1 MAAPSSLR
9 GRNGDCGQRRLPSLP
24 PFQFLPEEG
33 GDRPVGRRRRRRVG
47 PRRRL
52 PSPLPPRSSR
62 RREGRGRW
70 GRRRRLRRGEA
81 ATMTPGAAPLPSQIR
96 YTTIPYLINFPPT
109 PMEAAADM
117 GVLLDLYW
125 HTPHIFDLAVADS
138 LLMDGF
144 GGGMYGPVAASPAM
158 VENEYDESLPE
169 LYAYTSQSRYA
180 DSSSPDVVNSCST
193 AVASA
198 AASSKNIAMERDRRK
213 RLNEKLFALRAVVPK
228 ITKMDKASIVR
239 DAIAHIEKLQEE
251 ERQLL
256 DEISVLQSAAA
267 VAATAVEDVDD
278 SGVTMPSMKKLRST
292 PPLDGGGGALRVA
305 SSPPLQILE
314 LQVSKVG
321 EKTVAVSIRCAKT
334 RGAMAKVCH
343 AVESLHLKVVSA
355 SVAAVDGTIVHTMFV
370 ETEQMSGAQEMKQ
383 RIQSS
388 LLSAP

>member
-1 MAAPSSLR
+1 
-9 GRNGDCGQRRLPSLP
+9 
-24 PFQFLPEEG
+24 
-33 GDRPVGRRRRRRVG
+33 
-47 PRRRL
+47 
-52 PSPLPPRSSR
+52 
-62 RREGRGRW
+62 
-70 GRRRRLRRGEA
+70 
-81 ATMTPGAAPLPSQIR
+81 
-96 YTTIPYLINFPPT
+96 
-109 PMEAAADM
+109 MEAAADM

-144 GGGMYGPVAASPAM
+144 GGGMYGPAAAPATPAM
-158 VENEYDESLPE
+158 VEKEYDESLSE

-180 DSSSPDVVNSCST
+180 DSSSPDVVNLCST
-193 AVASA
+193 A

-314 LQVSKVG
+314 VSKVG

>member
-1 MAAPSSLR
+1 
-9 GRNGDCGQRRLPSLP
+9 
-24 PFQFLPEEG
+24 
-33 GDRPVGRRRRRRVG
+33 
-47 PRRRL
+47 
-52 PSPLPPRSSR
+52 
-62 RREGRGRW
+62 
-70 GRRRRLRRGEA
+70 
-81 ATMTPGAAPLPSQIR
+81 
-96 YTTIPYLINFPPT
+96 
-109 PMEAAADM
+109 MEAAADM

-144 GGGMYGPVAASPAM
+144 GGGMYGPAAAPATPAM
-158 VENEYDESLPE
+158 VEKEYDESLSE

-180 DSSSPDVVNSCST
+180 DSSSPDVVNLCST
-193 AVASA
+193 A

-314 LQVSKVG
+314 VETKETEDFYGLILQTSQSWPSDPQLQVSKVG

>member
-1 MAAPSSLR
+1 
-9 GRNGDCGQRRLPSLP
+9 
-24 PFQFLPEEG
+24 
-33 GDRPVGRRRRRRVG
+33 
-47 PRRRL
+47 
-52 PSPLPPRSSR
+52 
-62 RREGRGRW
+62 
-70 GRRRRLRRGEA
+70 
-81 ATMTPGAAPLPSQIR
+81 
-96 YTTIPYLINFPPT
+96 
-109 PMEAAADM
+109 MEAAADM

-144 GGGMYGPVAASPAM
+144 GGGMYGPAAAPATPAM
-158 VENEYDESLPE
+158 VEKEYDESLSE

-180 DSSSPDVVNSCST
+180 DSSSPDVVNLCST

-239 DAIAHIEKLQEE
+239 DAIAHIEKLHEE

>member
-1 MAAPSSLR
+1 
-9 GRNGDCGQRRLPSLP
+9 
-24 PFQFLPEEG
+24 
-33 GDRPVGRRRRRRVG
+33 
-47 PRRRL
+47 
-52 PSPLPPRSSR
+52 
-62 RREGRGRW
+62 
-70 GRRRRLRRGEA
+70 
-81 ATMTPGAAPLPSQIR
+81 
-96 YTTIPYLINFPPT
+96 
-109 PMEAAADM
+109 MEAAADM

-144 GGGMYGPVAASPAM
+144 GSGMYGPAAAPATPAM
-158 VENEYDESLPE
+158 VEKEYDESLSE

-180 DSSSPDVVNSCST
+180 DSSSPDVVNLCST

-239 DAIAHIEKLQEE
+239 DAIAHIEKLHEE

-267 VAATAVEDVDD
+267 VAATVVEDVDD

-314 LQVSKVG
+314 
-321 EKTVAVSIRCAKT
+321 
-334 RGAMAKVCH
+334 
-343 AVESLHLKVVSA
+343 
-355 SVAAVDGTIVHTMFV
+355 V
-370 ETEQMSGAQEMKQ
+370 ETKETEDFYGPS
-383 RIQSS
+383 
-388 LLSAP
+388 